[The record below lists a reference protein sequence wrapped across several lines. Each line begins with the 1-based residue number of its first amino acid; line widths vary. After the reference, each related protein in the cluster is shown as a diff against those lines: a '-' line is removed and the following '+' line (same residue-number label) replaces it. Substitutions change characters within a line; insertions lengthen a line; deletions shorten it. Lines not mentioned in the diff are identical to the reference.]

1 MNLSFS
7 FFKHVLVL
15 VGFIL
20 LSLIYF
26 FPVLQGKEI
35 NQPDISMYKGMA
47 KQHLDFKNETGNE
60 TYWTNS
66 AFGGMPTYQLGAKYP
81 HNYIKKLDLTLRFL
95 PRPADYLFLYL
106 ISFYI
111 LMLTL
116 GVDFRSAII
125 GAISFGF
132 STYLIIIFGAGHN
145 AKAHAIAYM
154 PLVLAGIFLVFQKRY
169 FFGFVLTTIS
179 VGLELV
185 ANHFQITYYLL
196 FMILIIVI
204 VFAIKSIREKQI
216 PIFFKSSLVLL
227 MAAFLAAGMN
237 ASNLLATAEYA
248 KESTRGQSELSINPD
263 GSDKFKSTGLER
275 DYITEYS
282 YGILESLNL
291 FIPRFMGGGN
301 KENIGTKSNFY
312 KSLKSLGV
320 SPVQALEFSK
330 EAPTYW
336 GKQPI
341 LVAPAY
347 VGATLILLSILGFFL
362 VKGYHRWWLILS
374 LILSLLLSYGKNLP
388 LLTNFFIDY
397 IPLYNKFRAVS
408 SIQVILEMCIPIFAA
423 FGLSKLLKG
432 DFPKEKTFNSL
443 KIVTISL
450 SSVCIG
456 LILFKNI
463 LFDFV
468 GPYDDYNEIILDALK
483 KDRAELLVYDSLR
496 SLILVLILS
505 GLLFLLIK
513 KNINKNVFTISIA
526 ALILFDLIV
535 IDRSYV
541 NDDNFLNKIIVDN
554 PYQPR
559 EVDKKIMKDKAHF
572 RVLDNHDFSTKSS
585 YFHNSIQGYH
595 AAKMRRYNELMEFHI
610 YSPELQGSNLEVL
623 NMLNVKY
630 IIQDEY
636 KMDELESANGNSW
649 FIESLKSVPDADSEI
664 KSLYTINSKKTAII
678 NSNSLPSKKF
688 ELDSLSSL
696 VLIDYQPNK
705 LTYSSSN
712 KYDGFAVFSEN
723 FYPQGW
729 KVTIDGNEAQ
739 HYNVNYILRGLEI
752 PKGNHKIVFE
762 FVPGVIKT
770 GSRLSLLSTLLFL
783 ALFLGNLCRII
794 SKKFT

>member
-739 HYNVNYILRGLEI
+739 HYNVNYILRGLYI

-770 GSRLSLLSTLLFL
+770 GSRLSLSSTLLFL

>member
-15 VGFIL
+15 TGFIL

-26 FPVLQGKEI
+26 YPVLQGKEI

-125 GAISFGF
+125 GAVGFGF

-185 ANHFQITYYLL
+185 ANHFQMTYYLL
-196 FMILIIVI
+196 FIILIIVI
-204 VFAIKSIREKQI
+204 VFAIKSMREKQI
-216 PIFFKSSLVLL
+216 PIFFKSSLILL

-263 GSDKFKSTGLER
+263 GSDKFKSTGLDR

-291 FIPRFMGGGN
+291 FIPRFMGGGT

-312 KSLKSLGV
+312 KSLKSVGA
-320 SPVQALEFSK
+320 SPVQALEISK
-330 EAPTYW
+330 AAPTYW

-347 VGATLILLSILGFFL
+347 VGATLILLSILGFLL
-362 VKGYHRWWLILS
+362 VKGYHSWWLILS
-374 LILSLLLSYGKNLP
+374 FILSLLLSYGKNLP

-408 SIQVILEMCIPIFAA
+408 SIQVILEMCIPVLAA
-423 FGLSKLLKG
+423 LGLSKLLKG
-432 DFPKEKTFNSL
+432 DFQKEKTVNAL

-450 SSVCIG
+450 SSVCVG

-468 GPYDDYNEIILDALK
+468 GPYDDYNEIIIEALK
-483 KDRAELLVYDSLR
+483 KDRAELLVSDSLR
-496 SLILVLILS
+496 SLILILILS
-505 GLLFLLIK
+505 GFLFLLIK
-513 KNINKNVFTISIA
+513 KKINKNVFTISIV

-535 IDRSYV
+535 IDRRYV

-559 EVDKKIMKDKAHF
+559 EVDKKIMKDKTHF
-572 RVLDNHDFSTKSS
+572 RVFDNHDPTTKSS
-585 YFHNSIQGYH
+585 YFHNATQGYH
-595 AAKMRRYNELMEFHI
+595 AAKMRRYKELMDFHI
-610 YSPELQGSNLEVL
+610 YGSQGINLEVL

-630 IIQDEY
+630 IIHDEY

-649 FIESLKSVPDADSEI
+649 FVKSLKSVPDADSEM

-678 NSNSLPSKKF
+678 NSNSLPSKEF

-696 VLIDYQPNK
+696 VLTDYNPNK
-705 LTYSSSN
+705 LIYSSSN

-723 FYPQGW
+723 FYPHGW
-729 KVTIDGNEAQ
+729 KVTIDGNEVQ

-770 GSRLSLLSTLLFL
+770 GSRLSLSSTLLFL
-783 ALFLGNLCRII
+783 ALFLGNLGRII

>member
-26 FPVLQGKEI
+26 YPVLQGKEI

-275 DYITEYS
+275 GYITEYS

-362 VKGYHRWWLILS
+362 IKGYHRWWLILS

-505 GLLFLLIK
+505 GFLFLLIK

>member
-15 VGFIL
+15 TGFML

-26 FPVLQGKEI
+26 YPVLQGKEI

-125 GAISFGF
+125 GAVGFGF

-185 ANHFQITYYLL
+185 ANHFQMTYYLL
-196 FMILIIVI
+196 FIILIIVI
-204 VFAIKSIREKQI
+204 VFAIKSMREKQI
-216 PIFFKSSLVLL
+216 PIFFKSSLILL

-263 GSDKFKSTGLER
+263 GSDKFKSTGLDR

-291 FIPRFMGGGN
+291 FIPRFMGGGT

-312 KSLKSLGV
+312 KSLKSLGA
-320 SPVQALEFSK
+320 SPVQALEISK
-330 EAPTYW
+330 AAPTYW

-347 VGATLILLSILGFFL
+347 VGATLIFLSILGFLL
-362 VKGYHRWWLILS
+362 VKGYRRWWLILS
-374 LILSLLLSYGKNLP
+374 FILSLLLSYGKNLP
-388 LLTNFFIDY
+388 LFTNFFIDY

-408 SIQVILEMCIPIFAA
+408 SIQVILEMCIPVLAA
-423 FGLSKLLKG
+423 LGLSKLLKG
-432 DFPKEKTFNSL
+432 DFQKEKTVNAL

-450 SSVCIG
+450 SSVCVG

-468 GPYDDYNEIILDALK
+468 GPYDDYNEIIIEALK
-483 KDRAELLVYDSLR
+483 KDRAELLVSDSLR
-496 SLILVLILS
+496 SLILILILS
-505 GLLFLLIK
+505 GFLFLLIK
-513 KNINKNVFTISIA
+513 KKINKNVFTISIV

-535 IDRSYV
+535 IDRRYV

-559 EVDKKIMKDKAHF
+559 EVDKKIMKDKTHF
-572 RVLDNHDFSTKSS
+572 RVFDNHDPTTKSS
-585 YFHNSIQGYH
+585 YFHNATQGYH
-595 AAKMRRYNELMEFHI
+595 AAKMRRYKELMDFHI
-610 YSPELQGSNLEVL
+610 YGSQGINLEVL

-630 IIQDEY
+630 IIRDEY

-649 FIESLKSVPDADSEI
+649 FVKSLKSVPDADSEI
-664 KSLYTINSKKTAII
+664 NSLYTINSKKTAII
-678 NSNSLPSKKF
+678 NSNSLLSKEF

-696 VLIDYQPNK
+696 VLTDYNPNK
-705 LTYSSSN
+705 LIYSSSN

-723 FYPQGW
+723 FYPHGW
-729 KVTIDGNEAQ
+729 KVTIDGNEVQ
-739 HYNVNYILRGLEI
+739 HYNVNYILRGLYI

-770 GSRLSLLSTLLFL
+770 GSRLSLSSTLLFL
-783 ALFLGNLCRII
+783 ALFLGNLGRII